1 VSLWRNNTAKN
12 LLQQLSISLFIF
24 SYSLSLFEK
33 KNCSILYLFFCA
45 KLCLAKMRD
54 VLSLCACA
62 SNKDLEESITSSAL
76 EILNHFSQSVRSDG
90 SF

>member
-24 SYSLSLFEK
+24 SYSLFLFEK
-33 KNCSILYLFFCA
+33 KKSQYFIFLLQKN
-45 KLCLAKMRD
+45 D